1 MTARLSTRAAA
12 LGAIACTML
21 LVATGCG
28 ARWSGSQRAS
38 VLARY
43 RSGGLAAGAA
53 DSGSTTASG
62 DATAAQ
68 ATGAAGGTLASG
80 ATANAGASTAAGAKS
95 AGAGGGSAAA
105 RPCDAPSNA
114 PGVAASTITVGSI
127 STLTGPVPGLGAGAQ
142 AAIRAYGAYVNANG
156 GVCGRKVVVKTAD
169 DAYDNAQGRSAY
181 QQMEPQVLGIVGGLA
196 SSDPGYADLL
206 TADKVP
212 AVTEATS
219 DQFQNA
225 PTEFDVNPPYGNVH
239 VANAKYKWMYSQ
251 GVRKAAL
258 IWFSNAQSRENMQG
272 IEKPLMLAAG
282 IQVVSEQELPLS
294 TLSFDPAARA
304 VANSGADYAYFLAAG
319 NLNSSFAR
327 SMANTGYKLKFEE
340 FVSAYDSDFVSEVG
354 PAADQEP
361 VVNWIRFVPDEE
373 RASNAMADQYLR
385 WMAQTAP
392 GTPHDIFAAD
402 SWASGVAFFDALQAL
417 PGPITRDALVAQL
430 KTMNHFDG
438 HGFFGTINL
447 GGKLTNG
454 CYVAVKVVNGKWQ
467 RLTPN
472 QGFLC

>member
-1 MTARLSTRAAA
+1 MIRSSRAVL
-12 LGAIACTML
+12 LGSLACVLL
-21 LVATGCG
+21 LVTTACG

-38 VLARY
+38 VLSRY
-43 RSGGLAAGAA
+43 RSGGLAAGTSA
-53 DSGSTTASG
+53 DGSTTASG
-62 DATAAQ
+62 DAAAAANTGLGGAQSAASGTKAGGSTAGGARGGSGTAA
-68 ATGAAGGTLASG
+68 ASPS
-80 ATANAGASTAAGAKS
+80 NL
-95 AGAGGGSAAA
+95 
-105 RPCDAPSNA
+105 PCSAPSNA
-114 PGVAASTITVGSI
+114 PGVSASTITIGSI

-169 DAYDNAQGRSAY
+169 DAYDNAQGRSKF
-181 QQMEPQVLGIVGGLA
+181 QEMEPQVLGIVGGLA

-206 TADKVP
+206 TADRVP
-212 AVTEATS
+212 GVTEATS

-225 PTEFDVNPPYGNVH
+225 PTEFDVNPPYANVH
-239 VANAKYKWMYSQ
+239 AASAKYKWMYSQ

-258 IWFSNAQSRENMQG
+258 IWFSNAQSRENMLD
-272 IEKPLMLAAG
+272 IEKPLMEASGLQ
-282 IQVVSEQELPLS
+282 IVSQQELPLS

-304 VANSGADYAYFLAAG
+304 VANSGADYVYFLAAG

-354 PAADQEP
+354 PAADEEP

-373 RASNAMADQYLR
+373 RASNPMADQYLR

-402 SWASGVAFFDALQAL
+402 SWASGVAFFDALQQL
-417 PGPITRDALVAQL
+417 PGPITRDALIAQL
-430 KTMNHFDG
+430 KTFTHFDA
-438 HGFFGTINL
+438 HGFFGAINL

-454 CYVAVKVVNGKWQ
+454 CFVAVKVVNGKWQ
-467 RLTPN
+467 RIVPN
-472 QGFLC
+472 GGFLC